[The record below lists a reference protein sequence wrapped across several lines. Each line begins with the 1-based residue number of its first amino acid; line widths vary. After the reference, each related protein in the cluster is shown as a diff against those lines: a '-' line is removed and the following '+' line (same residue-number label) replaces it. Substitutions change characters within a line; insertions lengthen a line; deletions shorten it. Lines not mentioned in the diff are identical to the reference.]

1 MTTVSE
7 IFETMAYGPAPE
19 SDKPALA
26 WLDQHGREFG
36 LFVGGRWIKSES
48 GDGFDVIN
56 PATTAR
62 LARVTQAGEADVDA
76 AVAAARK
83 AFPAWSALSGHA
95 RARHLYALARAVQ
108 KHSRLLAVLESLDNG
123 KSIRETRDLDIPLVA
138 RHLTHHAGWAQLA
151 HSEFAGYGPVGV
163 VGQIVP
169 WNFPLLMVAWKIA
182 PALAAGNTVVLKPA
196 EFTPLTALCLAE
208 IAHEA
213 GLPAGVLNVV
223 TGDGR
228 TGELIVNHSD
238 IDKIAFTG
246 STEVGRLIRKATA
259 GSGKKL
265 SLELG
270 GKSPFIVF
278 DDADL
283 DSVVEGVVDAIWF
296 NQGQVCCA
304 GSRLLVHEGM
314 AERLV
319 AKLRARMEKLRV
331 GPPLDKAIDMG
342 AIVAPVQ
349 LERIRTLVNTGVA
362 EGATVW
368 QPSWACPTDGYFYP
382 PTLFTNV
389 SPAATIAQVEIF
401 GPVLV
406 SMTFRTPAEAVEL
419 ANNTPYGLAAS
430 VWTENI
436 NLALDVAPKIKAG
449 VVWVNCT
456 NLFDAA
462 SGFGGYRESGF
473 GREGGREGMWEYLRE
488 QGTRSREQV
497 RSKPNTR
504 SKARTTKERTAP
516 GSLLPPIDRTYK
528 LFIGGAQV
536 RPDQGYSRKILSPSG
551 ALLAEVAEGNRKDIR
566 NAVEAAHAADG
577 WARTSGHS
585 RGQVLYYLA
594 ENLAQRAD
602 EFAERISD
610 LTGGA
615 VGDGRSEVDAS
626 IARLFSY
633 AAWADKYDG
642 AVHQTPIR
650 GVTLAMNEPVGV
662 IGIACPEEEPLLGF
676 VSLVAPAV
684 AVGNTV
690 IAIPS
695 EIHPLAATELYTVL
709 DASDVPVGV
718 INIVTGAK
726 DALAKVLAEHDDVDA
741 VWYVGNQSAGTEVE
755 RASAGN
761 MKRTWVE
768 WHARDWMDAR
778 RGEGREFLR
787 EATQVKNIWIPY
799 GE

>member
-1 MTTVSE
+1 
-7 IFETMAYGPAPE
+7 
-19 SDKPALA
+19 
-26 WLDQHGREFG
+26 
-36 LFVGGRWIKSES
+36 
-48 GDGFDVIN
+48 
-56 PATTAR
+56 
-62 LARVTQAGEADVDA
+62 
-76 AVAAARK
+76 
-83 AFPAWSALSGHA
+83 
-95 RARHLYALARAVQ
+95 
-108 KHSRLLAVLESLDNG
+108 
-123 KSIRETRDLDIPLVA
+123 
-138 RHLTHHAGWAQLA
+138 
-151 HSEFAGYGPVGV
+151 
-163 VGQIVP
+163 
-169 WNFPLLMVAWKIA
+169 
-182 PALAAGNTVVLKPA
+182 
-196 EFTPLTALCLAE
+196 
-208 IAHEA
+208 
-213 GLPAGVLNVV
+213 
-223 TGDGR
+223 
-228 TGELIVNHSD
+228 
-238 IDKIAFTG
+238 
-246 STEVGRLIRKATA
+246 
-259 GSGKKL
+259 
-265 SLELG
+265 
-270 GKSPFIVF
+270 
-278 DDADL
+278 
-283 DSVVEGVVDAIWF
+283 VVEGVVDAIWF

-314 AERLV
+314 AERL
-319 AKLRARMEKLRV
+319 ATKLRARMEKLRV

-349 LERIRTLVNTGVA
+349 LERIRTLVNTGVE
-362 EGATVW
+362 EGATMW

-473 GREGGREGMWEYLRE
+473 GREGGKEGMWEYLKPKWERGEGRGERAAPRRKSARE
-488 QGTRSREQV
+488 P
-497 RSKPNTR
+497 K
-504 SKARTTKERTAP
+504 RTSP
-516 GSLLPPIDRTYK
+516 LSPLPSIDRTYK

-536 RPDQGYSRKILSPSG
+536 RPDQGYSRKILAPSG

-577 WARTSGHS
+577 WAKTSGHN

-602 EFAERISD
+602 EFAERISGV
-610 LTGGA
+610 TGQP
-615 VGDGRSEVDAS
+615 VGDARAEVDAS

-662 IGIACPEEEPLLGF
+662 IGIACPEESALLGF
-676 VSLVAPAV
+676 VSLVGPAV

-695 EIHPLAATELYTVL
+695 EAHPLAATELYTVL
-709 DASDVPVGV
+709 DASDVPAGV
-718 INIVTGAK
+718 VNIVTGAK

-741 VWYVGNQSAGTEVE
+741 VWYFGSQGGGAEVE

-768 WHARDWMDAR
+768 WHSRDWTDAR